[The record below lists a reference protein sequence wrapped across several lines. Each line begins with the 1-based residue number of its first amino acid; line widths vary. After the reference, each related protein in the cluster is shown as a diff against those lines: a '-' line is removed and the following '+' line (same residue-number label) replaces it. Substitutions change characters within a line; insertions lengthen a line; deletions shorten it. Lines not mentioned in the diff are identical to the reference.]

1 MRCSRSRVLFGASVA
16 LALAACT
23 TLPSSDLKTGGMS
36 ATMTVVADGS
46 GQTTVTAQI
55 NVDDN
60 STDVVTLS
68 NGDTL
73 FATAGTVSQTMTED
87 TDIFNDDTYDATFS
101 GEDSPGTRYTIAFRR
116 LNDVSAPD
124 STCTL
129 PDAFTID
136 APKAG
141 STFSRASSD
150 IQVNLATSGF
160 LPRRPQLL
168 ARGGLRRH
176 RVQPGTDQ
184 RRRRKLV
191 HHQPRDAHHG
201 HRDWSRDLR
210 HDADGHSHER
220 RNARPWL
227 RRRRV
232 DPVPADAGHDL
243 HVDALT
249 HRRQGDRVT
258 S

>member
-150 IQVNLATSGF
+150 IQVNLATSGSSHGDLSYSLEGDCGDTEF
-160 LPRRPQLL
+160 SQGPTSVGGGSSFTIS
-168 ARGGLRRH
+168 RGTLTTDTEIGAATCAMTLT
-176 RVQPGTDQ
+176 VTLTNVGTLDPGY
-184 RRRRKLV
+184 
-191 HHQPRDAHHG
+191 G
-201 HRDWSRDLR
+201 
-210 HDADGHSHER
+210 DGGSIQCQQTR
-220 RNARPWL
+220 AM
-227 RRRRV
+227 
-232 DPVPADAGHDL
+232 
-243 HVDALT
+243 T
-249 HRRQGDRVT
+249 FT
-258 S
+258 STP